1 MQIVSTRKMSTS
13 STIRIPYSKKQN
25 RRRSFGAACK
35 KQTEEG
41 KILQSVYKVEME
53 GITKTFGGV
62 YALKNASFRVKPG
75 EIHALVGENG
85 AGKSTLMKIL
95 SGAVQMDSGT
105 IRIDGQACNIT
116 SPKVSKDLGVAV
128 IYQEFMLAPHLT
140 VAENIFIDRLSGKK
154 PVIDWRNLKKQ
165 AGELLDKL
173 GFGDIDAGMPV
184 ADLPVAYQQIV
195 EICKSLAKNEKIL
208 VLDEP
213 TAVLTFSEIEKLF
226 GLLRSLRAQGI
237 GIVYISHRLDEI
249 FELCDA
255 VTVLKDGMLVKE
267 LNIKDT
273 DKKSLIN
280 LMVGRELSTLFPE
293 RNATIGETLLEA
305 KHICAGRMVDDVSFS
320 VRRGEVLGFS
330 GLVGAGRTETMRAIF
345 GADKMESGKVVY
357 QGKEVLLKSP
367 VDAVG
372 RKIGLVPEDRKNQ
385 GVLIEQ
391 SIRVNTTLTSL
402 GRVSKMGIIKHKKD
416 KEFSKKILAEL
427 ATKYASVEDNVSSL
441 SGGNQQKIALA
452 KWLAADCQCM
462 ILDEPTR
469 GVDVGAKAEI
479 YKNINKLAESG
490 MAIIMISSEME
501 EIINMCD
508 RVMIMRQG
516 KIVGELEKNEMT
528 ENNLIKLSMGVR

>member
-293 RNATIGETLLEA
+293 RNAVIGETLLEV

-345 GADKMESGKVVY
+345 GADKMESGQVVY